1 MGGVWLDPFSG
12 FAAWPNQTLINLR
25 IQGRRA
31 AQCNAECQSS
41 FPTRSLSGARFSASL
56 RTCALIYSFIKL
68 CSICRAALLWKRK
81 RRRTVNISKWM
92 CIILIDALQSIEMRP
107 PPSGES
113 AQSSLTM
120 SRLHI
125 SAFQI
130 QNFKPDPNS
139 PLP

>member
-107 PPSGES
+107 PTPPTFRRICTKQFNNEPS
-113 AQSSLTM
+113 A
-120 SRLHI
+120 HI
-125 SAFQI
+125 CI
-130 QNFKPDPNS
+130 PDPE
-139 PLP
+139 L